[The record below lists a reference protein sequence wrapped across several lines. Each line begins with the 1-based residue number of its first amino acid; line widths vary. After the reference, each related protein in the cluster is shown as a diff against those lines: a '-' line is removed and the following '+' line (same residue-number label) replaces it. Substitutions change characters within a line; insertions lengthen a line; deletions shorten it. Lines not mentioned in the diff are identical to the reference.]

1 MWGVFLNKKR
11 GGNGTKHH
19 SFRMAFVVRYN
30 NNMDVVSNQ
39 NQEHKLRKC
48 VCVNS
53 EMNTCMLMIQ
63 KRKNNG
69 KEFFRDCTRLGDL
82 VILRFF
88 VSFLYKLVTLHSV
101 L

>member
-1 MWGVFLNKKR
+1 MGSVSQQEEE
-11 GGNGTKHH
+11 GGLYQHH
-19 SFRMAFVVRYN
+19 SFRMVFVVRYN

-63 KRKNNG
+63 KRKNDG
-69 KEFFRDCTRLGDL
+69 KEFFRDCSRLGDL

-88 VSFLYKLVTLHSV
+88 VSFLYKFVTLHSA